1 MKELSVFCF
10 WRQHFSI
17 DALAS
22 LFLALPKSSK
32 AGSSALAHVNC
43 RLHTHAHIC
52 PHLALFLGRG
62 ALGCRRVETS
72 SDQTRWARHYSFIP
86 FLLFIYF
93 FLKHTQTH
101 THTPFTA
108 HSSLSL
114 CISSS
119 AALSLSLT
127 VSHCSNLLS
136 TLQLTAAKEKMEEG
150 RRGVVEEG
158 HEESKTEESREG
170 CKWRKR

>member
-1 MKELSVFCF
+1 MHQSHL
-10 WRQHFSI
+10 HT
-17 DALAS
+17 
-22 LFLALPKSSK
+22 
-32 AGSSALAHVNC
+32 LAHVNC

-52 PHLALFLGRG
+52 LHLALFLGRG

-101 THTPFTA
+101 THTLYCAFLTF
-108 HSSLSL
+108 SLHIFFRVS
-114 CISSS
+114 
-119 AALSLSLT
+119 LSLSLT
-127 VSHCSNLLS
+127 ISHCSNLLS
-136 TLQLTAAKEKMEEG
+136 TLQLTAAREKMEGG

>member
-101 THTPFTA
+101 THTLYCTFLTFSL
-108 HSSLSL
+108 HIFFRGSLSIPH
-114 CISSS
+114 C
-119 AALSLSLT
+119 LSL
-127 VSHCSNLLS
+127 
-136 TLQLTAAKEKMEEG
+136 LQSALHTAVDSSQRENG
-150 RRGVVEEG
+150 RG
-158 HEESKTEESREG
+158 SEG
-170 CKWRKR
+170 CGGGGTWGEQNWGEPWGV